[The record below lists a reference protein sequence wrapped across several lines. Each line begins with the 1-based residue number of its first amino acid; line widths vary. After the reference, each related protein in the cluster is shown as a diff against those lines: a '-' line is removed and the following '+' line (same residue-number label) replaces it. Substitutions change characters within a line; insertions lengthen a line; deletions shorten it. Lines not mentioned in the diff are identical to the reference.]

1 LQRYFRIAT
10 ATTYCNGDSRGQSKS
25 DSQLQRF
32 LGVAI
37 VACLLQQELV
47 AEADLDWAL
56 YMISYENIQFI
67 VKIELG

>member
-1 LQRYFRIAT
+1 
-10 ATTYCNGDSRGQSKS
+10 
-25 DSQLQRF
+25 

>member
-1 LQRYFRIAT
+1 
-10 ATTYCNGDSRGQSKS
+10 
-25 DSQLQRF
+25 

-56 YMISYENIQFI
+56 YMIYYENIQFI